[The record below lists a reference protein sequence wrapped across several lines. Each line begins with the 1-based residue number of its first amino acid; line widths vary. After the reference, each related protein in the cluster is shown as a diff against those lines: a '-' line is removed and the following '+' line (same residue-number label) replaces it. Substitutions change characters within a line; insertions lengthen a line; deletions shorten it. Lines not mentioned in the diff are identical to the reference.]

1 MICECLTE
9 HARED
14 IAAAGRKDEDEVLR
28 LIEANPTATCA
39 SLATTMAWKLYSGDP
54 NKMNA
59 LRCIN
64 ALKRAKLIKE
74 TRTGRWQVT
83 PEGVKALKGET

>member
-1 MICECLTE
+1 
-9 HARED
+9 
-14 IAAAGRKDEDEVLR
+14 
-28 LIEANPTATCA
+28 
-39 SLATTMAWKLYSGDP
+39 MAWKLYSGDP
-54 NKMNA
+54 NKMKA